1 VIHLDSNVLIALPVL
16 ARQRHDLTTRI
27 ARGEAVAA
35 SSVAWFEYLCGPV
48 EDADPAL
55 VRAVLS
61 KGIVPLDE
69 DVAERAALLFN
80 TVGRKRRLRTDSL
93 IAATAI
99 LAGAELATFNAVDFR
114 PFVAHGLK
122 LLAL

>member
-1 VIHLDSNVLIALPVL
+1 MIHLDSNALVALPVL
-16 ARQRHDLTTRI
+16 ARQRHDLTRRI
-27 ARGEAVAA
+27 AQGEAVAA
-35 SSVAWFEYLCGPV
+35 SSVAWFEYACGPV
-48 EDADPAL
+48 TDAEATL

-61 KGIVPLDE
+61 TGIVPLDE
-69 DVAERAALLFN
+69 DAAERAAALFN
-80 TVGRKRRLRTDSL
+80 AVGRRRHLRTECL
-93 IAATAI
+93 VAATAI